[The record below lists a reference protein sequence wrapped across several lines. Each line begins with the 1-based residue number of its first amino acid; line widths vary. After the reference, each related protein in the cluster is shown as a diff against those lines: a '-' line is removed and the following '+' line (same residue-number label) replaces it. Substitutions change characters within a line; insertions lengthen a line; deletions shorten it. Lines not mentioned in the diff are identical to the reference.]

1 MQTDILRFVLLTNA
15 IILFIAILQMP
26 GGYYDFLRIAVT
38 VGALLAIISEFKNG
52 FNGWIVA
59 FAILAVLFN
68 PIEPIYLY
76 KKSAWFLI
84 DLLGGL
90 TFLLRGLKKDE
101 ITSN

>member
-1 MQTDILRFVLLTNA
+1 MRTDILRFILLANA
-15 IILFIAILQMP
+15 IILFVAILQMP
-26 GGYYDFLRIAVT
+26 DGYYDFLRIAVT
-38 VGALLAIISEFKNG
+38 VGAVLAIISEFKNG

-68 PIEPIYLY
+68 PIGPIFLY

-101 ITSN
+101 MTNH